1 MSQRSHQQKYG
12 SLFLSQT
19 FCFLF
24 DQILRL
30 PLGSETMVSA
40 GAFSQP
46 SQVLYGFLATQLEDV
61 VGDSRRPLV
70 TAIAGRHEPP
80 AGILWPDLQTGC
92 RMNLHR
98 HFLSPTGSPSR
109 LSTRTARSCPAAA

>member
-1 MSQRSHQQKYG
+1 MSLKVGCGSIASFADLPMTSGLLPERKSSRPVGMSQKCHQQKYG

-30 PLGSETMVSA
+30 PLGSETMTVSA

-46 SQVLYGFLATQLEDV
+46 SQVLYGFSATQLEDV
-61 VGDSRRPLV
+61 VGDCRRPLV
-70 TAIAGRHEPP
+70 DRYRGP
-80 AGILWPDLQTGC
+80 A
-92 RMNLHR
+92 
-98 HFLSPTGSPSR
+98 
-109 LSTRTARSCPAAA
+109 